1 MKIELEE
8 DDFLKTIKELLGMNR
23 NGKSF
28 CSYTVNIGEL
38 FYGPSVESVTLR
50 YGFHNRL
57 EDSSLIKVFNRGKE
71 VLVQVENGI
80 LERVPNNAKEIFEN
94 ICMNCP
100 WN

>member
-1 MKIELEE
+1 MKIELEDE
-8 DDFLKTIKELLGMNR
+8 FLKTIKELLSMNR
-23 NGKSF
+23 NGKGF
-28 CSYTVNIGEL
+28 YSYTVNVGEL
-38 FYGPSVESVTLR
+38 FYGATVESVTLR

-71 VLVQVENGI
+71 ASVQVENGI
-80 LERVPNNAKEIFEN
+80 LARVPNNAREIFEN